1 MRVKKNINSGN
12 YLKMIR
18 NRKSFI
24 VGIKSTTL
32 SKKEKFFL
40 SKHKPWGVIL
50 FSRNLKNFNQIKKLT
65 SNIKSIFKDE
75 KYPIL
80 IDQEGGRVN
89 RLFNLIESSLFT
101 SKYFGNLYKNNKFKF
116 YNYYKVYISQTSY
129 LLNQLGIN
137 INTVPVLDIRR
148 RKTAR
153 IIGDR
158 SFSSNPKKIS
168 IIGDFCIKEFNKGR
182 VGTVIKHIPGHGL
195 AKVDSHKKT
204 PIVKEN
210 KKYLFKNDFS
220 TFKKK
225 NSFFAMTAHIIYKDI
240 DLLNTAT
247 HSKKIINLIRKRI
260 GFKNIIMSD
269 DISMKALKGNIKTNT
284 LKAISA
290 GCNLI
295 LHCNANYSEM
305 IIVAENTPILDS
317 FLIKK
322 TSQFYNFLS

>member
-1 MRVKKNINSGN
+1 
-12 YLKMIR
+12 MIK

-24 VGIKSTTL
+24 VGIRSTIL
-32 SKKEKFFL
+32 SKKERIFL
-40 SKHKPWGVIL
+40 KKYKPWGVIL
-50 FSRNLKNFNQIKKLT
+50 FSRNLKNFNQIKNLT
-65 SNIKSIFKDE
+65 LSIKSIFKDK

-89 RLFNLIESSLFT
+89 RLYNLIESSSFT
-101 SKYFGNLYKNNKFKF
+101 GKYFGNLYKMNKFKF
-116 YNYYKVYISQTSY
+116 YNYFKIYINQTSY

-137 INTVPVLDIRR
+137 INTVPVLDVR
-148 RKTAR
+148 RKKTSS

-158 SFSSNPKKIS
+158 SYSSDPRKIS
-168 IIGDFCIKEFNKGR
+168 IIGNYCIKEFAKKKI
-182 VGTVIKHIPGHGL
+182 GTVIKHIPGHGL

-210 KKYLFKNDFS
+210 KKYLLKNDFL

-225 NSFFAMTAHIIYKDI
+225 NSFFAMTAHIIYNDI
-240 DLLNTAT
+240 DSLNTAT
-247 HSKKIINLIRKRI
+247 HSKKIIKLIRKHI
-260 GFKNIIMSD
+260 GFKNIIMTD
-269 DISMKALKGNIKTNT
+269 DISMKALKGNIKSNT
-284 LKAISA
+284 LNAISA

-295 LHCNANYSEM
+295 LHCNANYSQM
-305 IIVAENTPILDS
+305 KIVAENTPILDK